1 MARSDQPKLHKLP
14 VGSITP
20 EGWLK
25 DQLMLTNDL
34 QKVLGAR
41 SDLLVH
47 GAWVKGETLPRYIRG
62 LILLAGVLGDEQL
75 RDKGESYMSAIFD
88 SANEGGDFGPSDSK
102 YLCHKIEAVKTV
114 LSYYELTG
122 DEKALN
128 FLRKFLK
135 STARKKPIGSEVLPR
150 LCAQKPVTGSRWR
163 ASSLTANP
171 STERC
176 LPRLWQGFTKP

>member
-62 LILLAGVLGDEQL
+62 LILLAGVLGD
-75 RDKGESYMSAIFD
+75 DGPVA
-88 SANEGGDFGPSDSK
+88 GGDRDGRGAHFGGSD
-102 YLCHKIEAVKTV
+102 AG
-114 LSYYELTG
+114 LSGT
-122 DEKALN
+122 D
-128 FLRKFLK
+128 
-135 STARKKPIGSEVLPR
+135 
-150 LCAQKPVTGSRWR
+150 
-163 ASSLTANP
+163 SLDSP
-171 STERC
+171 
-176 LPRLWQGFTKP
+176 LL